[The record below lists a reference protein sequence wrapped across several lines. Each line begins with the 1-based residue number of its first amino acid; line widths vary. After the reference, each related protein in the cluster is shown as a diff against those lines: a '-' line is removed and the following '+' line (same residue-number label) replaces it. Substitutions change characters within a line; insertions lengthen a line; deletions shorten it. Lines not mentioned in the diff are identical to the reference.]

1 MKHATSTRRGRSR
14 GNGKRFS
21 AGKNQTFESTG
32 PDVKIRGTAQQ
43 VHEKYLS
50 LARDALSSGDRI
62 SAEGFF
68 QYADHYYRLFSS
80 ANGNSSGQARGERGG
95 RAPQPPLPAPPIA
108 ATSSDTDPS
117 LELVPSSGGDE
128 APIEAAGEESA
139 AADSERESVA

>member
-1 MKHATSTRRGRSR
+1 MKHATSPRRGQSR

-21 AGKNQTFESTG
+21 GGKNQTFESSG

-80 ANGNSSGQARGERGG
+80 ANGNNAGQARGDRGG
-95 RAPQPPLPAPPIA
+95 RTPQPPLPAPPVA
-108 ATSSDTDPS
+108 EPSPDADPS
-117 LELVPSSGGDE
+117 IELAPSGGGGEATLEVTGDE
-128 APIEAAGEESA
+128 AAASDPERESA
-139 AADSERESVA
+139 A